1 MLRRVFA
8 WGVLAALLTAC
19 LTVPVQASNTGG
31 LRGRI
36 VDSSSGA
43 PIAGAKVTAESPEQL
58 ATAFTDAN
66 GDYRFISL
74 PPDTYV
80 VRAEKTGYT
89 PGSQPGISVFADQVI
104 QANLSL
110 EPTMKTI
117 ASVLSRSSA
126 GTQLRPGTTADVY
139 SVNATGIKTAAGAAG
154 AGSMNQAYAAISTVP
169 GVNITSNQQGWYQN
183 IYVRGGNIDQVAY
196 EFDGLPVMRQ
206 SDLGAITTLTTL
218 GSQEVQ
224 VYTGGTSANSNSS
237 GLAGYINQVVK
248 TGTSPGYAD
257 VTLAAGTPTFYHSAT
272 AEVSGAT
279 PNRTFSYYVGL
290 AGSNQDYRY
299 TDQYNGVSNPL
310 YFYPLNIPTSNANF
324 NVLDG
329 SCAQPGGS
337 CVGDPNFG
345 AVFAPG
351 ASYAQGTN
359 YDRENVVNLHFAL
372 PHKNSP
378 TRDDIQLLYVVG
390 GINTQFYSSQNELG
404 PAGVAAAFGSYPVTF
419 LDSTFYNGGLMQ
431 APDPSQ
437 LVYGP
442 FPSSNTLVPG
452 QLVNPNQRDGSF
464 NGYSIEK
471 FQYQK
476 NFNDHEF
483 LRFLG
488 YGELSNWL
496 INAPTS
502 AELLFG
508 AELADYEVDEHA
520 YGAGLTFSDQLST
533 KHLLTAG
540 VNFMTQKLQT
550 YNAQFSST
558 DPNTSNLAPTG
569 LGTVLTSYVDSNG
582 NCYNYSSGQPWS
594 CFDAGSQGGCT
605 ASTGCFSGPSDPN
618 INLTPGDCVATGTC
632 AGSQAVANGAHWL
645 VTENG
650 HSAQIDNVRPY
661 FSSYSLTDLWQPN
674 DKLVLNLGARLDHFM
689 YATNDLESGYPARA
703 FWFNAFNREHCGA
716 LGSPPV
722 WNGPDPSAFTG
733 CPAGLLPMTDP
744 GNGLYNVPAALS
756 VFNVFQPRV
765 SGTWTLNPNTVL
777 RFSYGKYARA
787 EGSSY
792 YQYNTVQQ
800 NLPSFI
806 AQFYSYGYHTP
817 YHALVP
823 DTSNNFDLSLEKRLR
838 GTDMSFKLTPFYRN
852 TRNQLQFSA
861 IDPLGGTL
869 AGLNVGTQ
877 KSYGVEFSF
886 QKGDFARNGLAYLLA
901 YTHTTSTITFHPI
914 NGINVV
920 DGLNNQIE
928 LYNSYT
934 SACAA
939 NEDTAQCGNGRYAA
953 NAGATLANTQ
963 APSGSPALNIT
974 NPYYNNAPQP
984 LLDPGAS
991 YPPMNVLPSPFNG
1004 ANGYEIPNV
1013 LSLVLNYRHQKFAIT
1028 PTFRWNDGATY
1039 GSPLTWPG
1047 YVPQA
1052 CAADP
1057 AATPVTPGVSCGSGG
1072 VIFLPDPYNGNRF
1085 DTLGQF
1091 KAPSQFTLNLQ
1102 ASYNLTNS
1110 VSVTLTAVNV
1120 YNRCFQHGYAWDN
1133 QQTCV
1138 YGTLPSNILAP
1149 SGNFLQTSASGLPLV
1164 APIPVRYPY
1173 GTFFDITE
1181 VGASSVI
1188 QPFNL
1193 FVNVNFK
1200 L

>member
-1 MLRRVFA
+1 MLKRVFA
-8 WGVLAALLTAC
+8 GTILGAFFFSCLVTPAL
-19 LTVPVQASNTGG
+19 ASNTGG

-36 VDSSSGA
+36 VDSTSGA
-43 PIAGAKVTAESPEQL
+43 PIAGATVTVESPEER
-58 ATAFTDAN
+58 ATTVSDSGGN
-66 GDYRFISL
+66 YRFISL

-80 VRAEKTGYT
+80 VNAQKDGYD
-89 PGSQPGISVFADQVI
+89 PGSQPGISVFADQTI
-104 QANLSL
+104 QANVQLR
-110 EPTMKTI
+110 PTLKTI
-117 ASVLSRSSA
+117 ARVSATSSSS
-126 GTQLRPGTTADVY
+126 TQVRPGTTADVY
-139 SVNATGIKTAAGAAG
+139 SINATGIKTTAAAAG

-248 TGTSPGYAD
+248 TGTSPGYASA
-257 VTLAAGTPTFYHSAT
+257 TLGVGSPTFYHSASV
-272 AEVSGAT
+272 EVSGAT
-279 PNRTFSYYVGL
+279 PDRLFSYYLGF

-299 TDQYNGVSNPL
+299 TDQYNGVANQL
-310 YFYPLNIPTSNANF
+310 YYYPLNIPTGNSTYNI
-324 NVLDG
+324 LDG
-329 SCAQPGGS
+329 SCAQPGGT

-359 YDRENVVNLHFAL
+359 YDRENVVNFHVGI
-372 PHKNSP
+372 PHKRSP
-378 TRDDIQLLYVVG
+378 LRDDVQLLYVTG
-390 GINTQFYSSQNELG
+390 GINTQFISSQNELG

-419 LDSTFYNGGLMQ
+419 LDSTFYNGSLMQ
-431 APDPSQ
+431 APDSSK

-442 FPSSNTLVPG
+442 FPSSNTTSPG
-452 QLVNPNQRDGSF
+452 ALVNPIQRDGSF

-476 NFNDHEF
+476 NFSSNAY
-483 LRFLG
+483 LRFVG
-488 YGELSNWL
+488 YSELSNWF
-496 INAPTS
+496 INSPVS

-520 YGAGLTFSDQLST
+520 YGGGLTFADQFSP
-533 KHLLTAG
+533 KHLVTAG
-540 VNFMTQKLQT
+540 VNYMTQKLQT

-558 DPNTSNLAPTG
+558 DSSTSNLAATG
-569 LGTVLTSYVDSNG
+569 LGTVLTSYVDNNG
-582 NCYNYSSGQPWS
+582 NCYNYTTGQAWS
-594 CFDAGSQGGCT
+594 CFDVGSQGGCT
-605 ASTGCFSGPSDPN
+605 VSTGCFSGPTDPN
-618 INLTPGDCVATGTC
+618 INLTPGDCVGGGTC
-632 AGSQAVANGAHWL
+632 AGTPASTNRAHWL
-645 VTENG
+645 VTEDG

-661 FSSYSLTDLWQPN
+661 FTSYSLTDLWQPN
-674 DKLVLNLGARLDHFM
+674 DKLVFNVGARLDHFM
-689 YATNDLESGYPARA
+689 YARNDLESGYPARA

-716 LGSPPV
+716 LGSVPV

-733 CPAGLLPMTDP
+733 CPTGLSPMTDP
-744 GNGLYNVPAALS
+744 GNGLYNVPAGLIVS
-756 VFNVFQPRV
+756 NVFEPRV
-765 SGTWTLNPNTVL
+765 SGTWTVNPDTVL
-777 RFSYGKYARA
+777 RASYGKYARA

-806 AQFYSYGYHTP
+806 SQFYSYGYHTP
-817 YHALVP
+817 DHDLSP
-823 DTSNNFDLSLEKRLR
+823 DTSNNYDLSLEKHLK
-838 GTDMSFKLTPFYRN
+838 GTDMSLKLTPFYRN
-852 TRNQLQFSA
+852 TKNQLQFQA

-877 KSYGVEFSF
+877 KSYGVEFTF
-886 QKGDFARNGLAYLLA
+886 QKGDFARNGFSYLLA
-901 YTHTTSTITFHPI
+901 YTHTTSTISFHPI
-914 NGINVV
+914 NGISVIDN
-920 DGLNNQIE
+920 LNNQIE

-939 NEDTAQCGNGRYAA
+939 NENTQQCGGGRYAA
-953 NAGATLANTQ
+953 NAGASLANTL
-963 APSGSPALNIT
+963 APAGSPSLNIV
-974 NPYYNNAPQP
+974 NPYYNNAPQG
-984 LLDPGAS
+984 LLDPGGS
-991 YPPMNVLPSPFNG
+991 YPPMNVIPSPFTG

-1013 LSLVLNYRHQKFAIT
+1013 LSFVLNYRHQRLAIT
-1028 PTFRWNDGATY
+1028 PTIRWNDGSTY
-1039 GSPLTWPG
+1039 GSPLVWPG

-1057 AATPVTPGVSCGSGG
+1057 ASTPITPGVSCGSGG
-1072 VIFLPDPYNGNRF
+1072 AIFLPDPYNGNRF

-1091 KAPSQFTLNLQ
+1091 REPSQLTLNLQ
-1102 ASYNLTNS
+1102 ASYDVTNRIS
-1110 VSVTLTAVNV
+1110 ITVSAVNL
-1120 YNRCFQHGYAWDN
+1120 YNHCFQRGYAWDN
-1133 QQTCV
+1133 AQNCI
-1138 YGTLPSNILAP
+1138 YGTLPSNILP
-1149 SGNFLQTSASGLPLV
+1149 PVGNFLQTNAAGLPLV
-1164 APIPVRYPY
+1164 GPVQLRYPY

-1193 FVNVNFK
+1193 FVNVNVK
-1200 L
+1200 I